1 MKMELEESG
10 SLVSAYSTKLQNS
23 LPLAQ
28 KQKYRSTEQA
38 GKSRDK
44 PTHLWPVNLL
54 KKGKL

>member
-1 MKMELEESG
+1 MELEESG